1 MPPVTAHPEQAS
13 LRAARVSTAANLA
26 LMAIQI
32 ATGYGTGSHAIVA
45 DGMHTFVDLAID
57 ALLFLPIWLARG
69 RARRTG
75 AWLPAAV
82 TTLLPTL
89 VGVFML
95 MDAIETPA
103 DGATVST
110 AAQTGALV
118 VAIVVIATR
127 EYVARHLHAT
137 AAQLED
143 AHAHTAD
150 ALKAGAWHARLDALS
165 ATAAAVGALG
175 TLAGVH
181 HLDQLAAMSIGA
193 MMIGMGLFSA
203 CGVLRRCGRRV
214 RAHFAARVYST

>member
-13 LRAARVSTAANLA
+13 LRAARLSAAANLA
-26 LMAIQI
+26 LMAVQI
-32 ATGYGTGSHAIVA
+32 ATGYVTGSHAIVA

-69 RARRTG
+69 TARRPA
-75 AWLPAAV
+75 AWLPATA

-89 VGVFML
+89 AGAFML
-95 MDAIETPA
+95 AQALAAPA
-103 DGATVST
+103 DDAVST

-127 EYVARHLHAT
+127 ECVARHLHAT
-137 AAQLED
+137 AAQLDD
-143 AHAHTAD
+143 AHAHAVD

-175 TLAGVH
+175 TLAGMR
-181 HLDQLAAMSIGA
+181 HLDQLAAMTIGA

-203 CGVLRRCGRRV
+203 GGVLRRCGRRV
-214 RAHFAARVYST
+214 RARFAARAYGT

>member
-1 MPPVTAHPEQAS
+1 MPPVTAHSEQAS

-32 ATGYGTGSHAIVA
+32 ATGYLTGSHAIVA

-57 ALLFLPIWLARG
+57 ALLFLPLWLARG
-69 RARRTG
+69 TAQRAT
-75 AWLPAAV
+75 AWLPAAA

-89 VGVFML
+89 AGTFML
-95 MDAIETPA
+95 AQALGSTV
-103 DGATVST
+103 DGAPASTV
-110 AAQTGALV
+110 AQTGALM

-127 EYVARHLHAT
+127 ELVARHLHAT

-143 AHAHTAD
+143 SHAHAVD

-165 ATAAAVGALG
+165 AGAAAVGALG
-175 TLAGVH
+175 SLAGVH
-181 HLDQLAAMSIGA
+181 HLDQLAALSIGA

-203 CGVLRRCGRRV
+203 YGVIRRCSRRV
-214 RAHFAARVYST
+214 LARFTERAYSA